1 MKKFSIALVVACLM
15 ALTAGT
21 VSAEVYTDF
30 VEVNEQLS
38 AGWEWVSTG
47 GYSGYW
53 VQGTDSADWSHSNPY
68 DGGSYEDALAM
79 NLIEKVQLTIVASG
93 MEESWYHW
101 DEQLNVV
108 GITFTDKDN
117 DDHFLG
123 YLGAGSTTFDLE
135 ADWLNG
141 VDVLAT
147 LTFNPDWFEAN
158 KYQQW
163 TDTACIV
170 SSTLTVTGEPVPVPG
185 AVLLG
190 VLGLG
195 AAGMK
200 LRRRNAA

>member
-38 AGWEWVSTG
+38 AGWEGPWWNPVPGEDSVS
-47 GYSGYW
+47 
-53 VQGTDSADWSHSNPY
+53 WSHSNPY
-68 DGGSYEDALAM
+68 DGGDYEDALAM
-79 NLIEKVQLTIVASG
+79 NLIEKVELTIVASG
-93 MEESWYHW
+93 MQEFW
-101 DEQLNVV
+101 EQLNVV

-123 YLGAGSTTFDLE
+123 YLGAGSTTFELE

-147 LTFNPDWFEAN
+147 LTFASDAW
-158 KYQQW
+158 W
-163 TDTACIV
+163 DGMDTACIV